1 MRARSC
7 GNIGLCSL
15 VKTMALRA
23 GTPSELSLDPSVKTM
38 ALRAG
43 TPSEL
48 SLDPSDIVDR
58 AKTALASPTFAIKT

>member
-23 GTPSELSLDPSVKTM
+23 GTPSELSLDPS
-38 ALRAG
+38 G
-43 TPSEL
+43 
-48 SLDPSDIVDR
+48 IVER